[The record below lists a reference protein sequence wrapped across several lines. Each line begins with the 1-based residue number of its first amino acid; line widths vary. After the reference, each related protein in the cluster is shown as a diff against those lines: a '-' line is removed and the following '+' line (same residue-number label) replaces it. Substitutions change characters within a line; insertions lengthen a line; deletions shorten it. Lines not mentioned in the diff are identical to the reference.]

1 MVEDFIFVTVGL
13 TFTVVV
19 LLESLITDTLVPL
32 FFISGVRR
40 TVLDARPVL
49 VSDVVMNT
57 DTFVA
62 VLVIGFVMFAFGDA
76 ALVGIMNESLF
87 ANTFV
92 GVLVKFGMFGAV
104 LDTIVSLSD
113 LATGAD
119 GETVSIDLFESSIAS
134 AFLP

>member
-104 LDTIVSLSD
+104 LDTVVSLSD
-113 LATGAD
+113 FTMGAD
-119 GETVSIDLFESSIAS
+119 GDTVSIDLFESSVAS